1 MDDQPLFDRINQL
14 SHVEEELWERA
25 SSGGGLEAG
34 DKERLDRI
42 AVELDQCYDLLHQRQ
57 ARRAAGMNPDDAEAR
72 SPDVVE
78 RYQQ

>member
-1 MDDQPLFDRINQL
+1 MDDQPLFDRINEL
-14 SHVEEELWERA
+14 SHTEEELWERA

-34 DKERLDRI
+34 DRERLDRI

-78 RYQQ
+78 HYQQ